1 MDAYAVLNEEL
12 TLLASSDSL
21 PPYDRKLAS
30 SILYRLLMEESG
42 EMSQICRSSIL
53 TVLAMLIR
61 EDVEKN
67 TKQAIATTNQI
78 LERIKQ

>member
-21 PPYDRKLAS
+21 PPYNQKLAS

-67 TKQAIATTNQI
+67 NTQAIVATNQI

>member
-21 PPYDRKLAS
+21 PPYNQKLAS

-67 TKQAIATTNQI
+67 NTQAIAATNQI